1 MVGKIRDIIPA
12 GARTILSLDLSVPAS
27 RFEKYTGKDLSVVI
41 KPYTAHR
48 SLSQNAYYWELLTQV
63 ASHRAVRTS
72 TARQHN
78 LMLRQHPR
86 FETISGTVVN
96 IWLKDSEDT
105 EKEVLESI
113 ENHLY
118 PTSYTQTNSK
128 GVVFRC
134 YYMMRGSRSYTTAE
148 MSVLLDDLIVDAKE
162 LGIETATP
170 DELARM
176 REYDRQKEARKSE
189 QGKGQEV

>member
-1 MVGKIRDIIPA
+1 MVGKIRDILPV
-12 GARTILSLDLSVPAS
+12 GSRTILSLDLSVPAS
-27 RFEKYTGKDLSVVI
+27 QVERYSGKTLSVTL
-41 KPYTAHR
+41 KPYSARR
-48 SLSQNAYYWELLTQV
+48 SLSQNAYYWELITQV
-63 ASHRAVRTS
+63 ASHRAVRIS

-78 LMLRQHPR
+78 LLLRQHPH

-96 IWLKDSEDT
+96 VWLKESDET
-105 EKEVLESI
+105 ENEVLESM

-148 MSVLLDDLIVDAKE
+148 MSVLLYDLIADAKE

-170 DELARM
+170 DELAKM
-176 REYDRQKEARKSE
+176 REYDRQAEDRKVIKEKR
-189 QGKGQEV
+189 